1 MSGAGIDPGAAAP
14 PLLRIRGV
22 TKRFPGVRAL
32 DAVDLDLV
40 AGQVHVVVG
49 ENGAGKSTLMK
60 ILAGAYHA
68 DAGELSI
75 DGRPY
80 LPVDPQGAIHHGVSH
95 IYPEQQLLPQLSIG
109 ENVLLGRLP
118 RRGPFV
124 DWSAVRRRTRELLAS
139 LGLDLDPDAS
149 IAPLGSAQKQM
160 VEIARALSVEA
171 RIIVMD
177 EPTASLSEREIARL
191 FTIIRSLKERG
202 VGFLY
207 VSHRLEE
214 LERVGDVVTVLR
226 DGRVVHHA
234 RLGELSFTEL
244 IRYIVGRPLETY
256 FPERHATIGGPVLRV
271 EGLRRGSVLGGV
283 DLEVRAGEVLGVAG
297 LVGSGRTELAR
308 AIFGADRP
316 DGGTVSVLG
325 RLLALGHP
333 DAAARGGVG
342 LVPEERKTQG
352 LILGLTVVDNIALP
366 SLHRLSRHGLFDWG
380 AARGEARRRVDELRI
395 RTAALDTNVDSL
407 SGGNQQKVVIAKWLA
422 GQPTVLILDEP
433 TKGIDVGA
441 KVEVYRVINALAEAG
456 VAIVLIS
463 SELPEILAMSDRIM
477 VMRQGRVAG
486 FLDAHGAT
494 QEAVFA
500 LAVGRRDVDAA

>member
-1 MSGAGIDPGAAAP
+1 MARRAAAAP
-14 PLLRIRGV
+14 LLRVRGV
-22 TKRFPGVRAL
+22 TKSFPGVRAL
-32 DAVDLDLV
+32 DGVDLDLV

-68 DAGELSI
+68 DAGELLI

-80 LPVDPQGAIHHGVSH
+80 LPVDPQDAIHHGLSL
-95 IYPEQQLLPQLSIG
+95 IYQEQQLLPQLSIG

-118 RRGPFV
+118 HRGPFV
-124 DWSAVRRRTRELLAS
+124 DWSAARRRTRELLES

-191 FTIIRSLKERG
+191 FTIIGSLKERG

-234 RLGELSFTEL
+234 RLGELSLPEL
-244 IRYIVGRPLETY
+244 IRHIVGRPLETY
-256 FPERHATIGGPVLRV
+256 FPGRHATIGGPVLRV

-325 RLLALGHP
+325 RQLALGHP

-395 RTAALDTNVDSL
+395 RTAALETNVDSL

-422 GQPTVLILDEP
+422 GQPKVLILDEP

>member
-1 MSGAGIDPGAAAP
+1 MSGGAEVP
-14 PLLRIRGV
+14 PLLRVLGV
-22 TKRFPGVRAL
+22 TKSFPGVRAL
-32 DAVDLDLV
+32 DGVDLDLV

-68 DAGELSI
+68 DAGELLI

-80 LPVDPQGAIHHGVSH
+80 LPADPQDAIHHGLSL
-95 IYPEQQLLPQLSIG
+95 IYQEQQLLPQLSIG

-124 DWSAVRRRTRELLAS
+124 DWSAARRRTRELLES

-177 EPTASLSEREIARL
+177 EPTASLSEREVARL
-191 FTIIRSLKERG
+191 FTIIGELKERG

-234 RLGELSFTEL
+234 RLGELSLPEL
-244 IRYIVGRPLETY
+244 IRHIVGRPLETY
-256 FPERHATIGGPVLRV
+256 FPKRHATIGGPVLRV
-271 EGLRRGSVLGGV
+271 EGLTRGSVLGGV

-325 RLLALGHP
+325 RQLALGHP

-366 SLHRLSRHGLFDWG
+366 SLPRLSRHGLFNWR
-380 AARGEARRRVDELRI
+380 AARGEARRRVDELQI
-395 RTAALDTNVDSL
+395 RTAALETNVDSL

-422 GQPTVLILDEP
+422 GQPKVLILDEP

-486 FLDAHGAT
+486 FLDAHEAT

>member
-1 MSGAGIDPGAAAP
+1 MDPGAAAP

-124 DWSAVRRRTRELLAS
+124 DWSAVRRRTRELLES

-325 RLLALGHP
+325 RQLALGHP

>member
-1 MSGAGIDPGAAAP
+1 
-14 PLLRIRGV
+14 
-22 TKRFPGVRAL
+22 
-32 DAVDLDLV
+32 
-40 AGQVHVVVG
+40 
-49 ENGAGKSTLMK
+49 
-60 ILAGAYHA
+60 
-68 DAGELSI
+68 
-75 DGRPY
+75 
-80 LPVDPQGAIHHGVSH
+80 
-95 IYPEQQLLPQLSIG
+95 
-109 ENVLLGRLP
+109 
-118 RRGPFV
+118 
-124 DWSAVRRRTRELLAS
+124 
-139 LGLDLDPDAS
+139 
-149 IAPLGSAQKQM
+149 M

-191 FTIIRSLKERG
+191 FTIIGSLKERG

-234 RLGELSFTEL
+234 RLGELSLPEL
-244 IRYIVGRPLETY
+244 IRHIVGRPLETY
-256 FPERHATIGGPVLRV
+256 FPKRHATIGGPVLRV

-325 RLLALGHP
+325 RQLALGHP

-395 RTAALDTNVDSL
+395 RTAALETNVDSL

-422 GQPTVLILDEP
+422 GQPKVLILDEP